1 MGVKVAGAAL
11 NWAQPI
17 VHHSPSSSQALA
29 SAVSSPSTSAR
40 RSNGAVRF
48 VRKSSIF
55 GAPSTGIYRSRSF
68 EIQKP
73 KMQTIKRACSAS
85 MDAFSDEEFSRKI
98 QELALRFQLSDDDD
112 DNESNLSDAE
122 SGMVLESVDMKSSV
136 DTGLTSNSFPEDS
149 ELDRIEPPWMG
160 NQQDWSRGEEIIPAS
175 IEWKANCVDLP
186 LSLRIIKRK
195 KQWGEGVREVG
206 EAAYCS
212 VKKAFSSMV
221 FIIRE
226 LHSYSLQ
233 MRELIQYEDLQ
244 GLLTRVQT
252 EMHASFVWLFQQVFS
267 PTPTLMVYVMMLL
280 ANYTVYSMGNN
291 TALAAVP
298 PTSYMSTTTESVS
311 FMDAEIKQDS
321 KFDSSILKS
330 FTVSP
335 SSGKAASING
345 GSGGGGK
352 FKPIASGTE
361 GGDWFRNSEH
371 QRSIMPDGTS
381 HLLGNS
387 ASKTDTTSTEEASE
401 VANEEE
407 MRLWNSILEEAKNMQ
422 EEFKDAAL
430 DHDTTKRF
438 VSPVEAKVDE
448 DDYKDYLR
456 TELLYQ
462 TGIAHD
468 PNNPLLLANY
478 AQFLYVVTRE
488 FERAEYYFKK
498 ATSVEPPDGEAY
510 NKYATFLWLVKK
522 DLWAAEETYLE
533 AIAAD
538 PDNSFYAASYA
549 NFLWNTG
556 GEDTCYPLS
565 SPTDNDP

>member
-1 MGVKVAGAAL
+1 MGVKVAGSAL
-11 NWAQPI
+11 NCAQPNAS
-17 VHHSPSSSQALA
+17 HSPSYSQALA
-29 SAVSSPSTSAR
+29 SAVSSPSTSAL
-40 RSNGAVRF
+40 SNGMVRC

-55 GAPSTGIYRSRSF
+55 GAPTNGIYRSRSLM
-68 EIQKP
+68 IQKP
-73 KMQTIKRACSAS
+73 RSQRIKRACSAS
-85 MDAFSDEEFSRKI
+85 LDDFSDDEFSRQL
-98 QELALRFQLSDDDD
+98 QELVLRFQLSDDDD
-112 DNESNLSDAE
+112 DESNGSDAE
-122 SGMVLESVDMKSSV
+122 PRMVFDSVDVKSANLGHSV
-136 DTGLTSNSFPEDS
+136 NSFPEDS

-160 NQQDWSRGEEIIPAS
+160 SHQDWSRGEEIIPAS

-195 KQWGEGVREVG
+195 KQWGEGVKEVG

-226 LHSYSLQ
+226 LHRYSLQ
-233 MRELIQYEDLQ
+233 MRELIHYEELQ
-244 GLLTRVQT
+244 GILTRVQT

-280 ANYTVYSMGNN
+280 ANYTVYSMGNS

-298 PTSYMSTTTESVS
+298 PTSYMSTFTESVS
-311 FMDAEIKQDS
+311 FLDSENKQSS
-321 KFDSSILKS
+321 KFDPSILKS
-330 FTVSP
+330 FTVNP
-335 SSGKAASING
+335 SSGKTASING

-352 FKPIASGTE
+352 FKQIANGTE

-371 QRSIMPDGTS
+371 QRSIMPDGIS

-387 ASKTDTTSTEEASE
+387 ASKTGAASAEDTFLVTSK
-401 VANEEE
+401 EE
-407 MRLWNSILEEAKNMQ
+407 MRLWNLVVEEAKRMQ

-438 VSPVEAKVDE
+438 VSPVSAKVDE
-448 DDYKDYLR
+448 DDCKDYLN

-462 TGIAHD
+462 KGIARD

-478 AQFLYVVTRE
+478 AQFLFLVTRE

-498 ATSVEPPDGEAY
+498 ATSVEPPDGEALY
-510 NKYATFLWLVKK
+510 KYAIFLWLVKK
-522 DLWAAEETYLE
+522 DLWAAEETYQE
-533 AIAAD
+533 AMAAD
-538 PDNSFYAASYA
+538 PENSFYIADYA
-549 NFLWNTG
+549 HFLWATG
-556 GEDTCYPLS
+556 APDTCYPLS
-565 SPTDNDP
+565 SFTDDA